1 MVSSNPAQRAFR
13 IGAGIVLIWLGILPF
28 PRAAHGGEEPFPGY
42 APAVRLQAEQ
52 VVAAAGPGREE
63 GLGREVRKLRI
74 LMHSHGVL
82 SMNAVP
88 DRIFRRAR
96 EEGWLPEAGPSLRKV
111 LPVSPF
117 SSSLWAWLVR
127 DDLLRMRFRDLGGDL
142 KGFLGT
148 MRNYAPSA
156 LGYATW
162 VLSLGC
168 AALSWYACWV
178 SAALFLRAR
187 PSLESDVARF
197 LRIPLREY
205 LAPPAVALLFV
216 LPLTVGAGLAVVACC
231 WLLLS
236 AAYVRRGEILM
247 LSVGVA
253 VLVGLLA
260 GGGLLHRMGSLAEKG
275 GGTEWLRADGSL
287 APSRTGSREASG
299 FAPDGGELRWMVAF
313 GRGRE
318 AMQGGDAREAER
330 RFAGLVSAGR
340 NHPAVR
346 NNRGVALAMQGR
358 SGEALAEFEAAI
370 ALDPGHGP
378 AVWNAY
384 QIYLQTFNLERSRAL
399 QPFAWGRIQE
409 MTPLTLRPSDMEQG
423 EWIASPLPVGE
434 LTRSLLSVREG
445 GLLRLE
451 EGAVHR
457 AYFRPFSPPGALAF
471 LFLVW
476 LFCVAWKTFSLRLWV
491 YTTCRGCGASSL
503 VIGKREAFDVCNP
516 CRAQIGE
523 GIRAGED
530 RDRRIRGIR
539 MHRRY
544 VRAAGVAVPGSAAL
558 WAGKEFSAMGFGAL
572 LSLALGAV
580 SSFSG
585 DGGGGPILLHF
596 QQAARG
602 VAVGGAGLL
611 WLVGA
616 LWGIRSFSVL
626 QQNCGIFR

>member
-1 MVSSNPAQRAFR
+1 MVPSNPALRAAR
-13 IGAGIVLIWLGILPF
+13 IVAAISLIWLGFLPF
-28 PRAAHGGEEPFPGY
+28 APAARGGEEPFPGY
-42 APAVRLQAEQ
+42 APAIRLQAEQ

-63 GLGREVRKLRI
+63 GLGREVRRLRI
-74 LMHSHGVL
+74 LMHSHGAL
-82 SMNAVP
+82 SLNAVP

-127 DDLLRMRFRDLGGDL
+127 EDLFRMRFKDLPGDL
-142 KGFLGT
+142 RGFLGT
-148 MRNYAPSA
+148 LRNYPPSA

-168 AALSWYACWV
+168 AALCWYACWV
-178 SAALFLRAR
+178 SVALFLRAR

-197 LRIPLREY
+197 LKIPLREY
-205 LAPPAVALLFV
+205 LAPPVVALLFV
-216 LPLTVGAGLAVVACC
+216 LPLAAGAGLAVVACF

-236 AAYVRRGEILM
+236 AAYVRRGEVLM
-247 LSVGVA
+247 LTVGVA
-253 VLVGLLA
+253 VLAGLLA
-260 GGGLLHRMGSLAEKG
+260 GGGLLHRMGALA
-275 GGTEWLRADGSL
+275 GTAGATGWLGADGSL
-287 APSRTGSREASG
+287 PASRIGTREAA
-299 FAPDGGELRWMVAF
+299 APAADGGEIRWMVTF

-330 RFAGLVSAGR
+330 LFAGLLSAGR
-340 NHPAVR
+340 THPAVR

-370 ALDPGHGP
+370 AADPGHGP

-399 QPFAWGRIQE
+399 QPLAWERVQE
-409 MTPLTLRPSDMEQG
+409 MGPLALRPSDMEQG

-434 LTRSLLSVREG
+434 LTRSLLSGKEG

-457 AYFRPFSPPGALAF
+457 AYFRPFSPPAALAF

-476 LFCVAWKTFSLRLWV
+476 LFCAAWKTFSLRLWV
-491 YTTCRGCGASSL
+491 YTTCRGCGARSL
-503 VIGKREAFDVCNP
+503 VIGKRESHDVCNP

-523 GIRAGED
+523 GIRAGEE
-530 RDRRIRGIR
+530 RDRRIRGIV
-539 MHRRY
+539 MHRWY
-544 VRAAGVAVPGSAAL
+544 VRIAGLAVPGSAAL
-558 WAGKEFSAMGFGAL
+558 WAGREFSAMGFGAL

-585 DGGGGPILLHF
+585 DGGGGAILVHF
-596 QQAARG
+596 QHAARA
-602 VAVGGAGLL
+602 VAAAAAGLL
-611 WLVGA
+611 WLAGA
-616 LWGIRSFSVL
+616 LWGIRSFSAL